1 MKKKVKKEKKRNP
14 RSLVVQKLENVSK
27 DVFRKHY
34 DLITKLVGSSP
45 GIYCLYDTSELYYV
59 GKSTDLRRRV
69 KHHLR
74 DRHLASWTHFSLYL
88 VRKAEHIDEIES
100 LLVRIANPEG
110 NKRIPKGRIGSAM
123 LKQLKALVKQKQ
135 AEEFADMFGTI
146 KLTRQKIKKGFK
158 KHLKTLR
165 GMVTKRTPL
174 YRTFKGKEYRAFLY
188 PSGIIK
194 IGSKSFKTPTA
205 AALVIVKRPT
215 VNGWTFWFIKDE
227 RGEWVRLSEY
237 KL

>member
-14 RSLVVQKLENVSK
+14 RSLVIQKLENVSK
-27 DVFRKHY
+27 EVFRKHY
-34 DLITKLVGSSP
+34 DLITRLVGSSP

-59 GKSTDLRRRV
+59 GKSTYLRRRV

-74 DRHLASWTHFSLYL
+74 NRHLASWTHFSLYL

-110 NKRIPKGRIGSAM
+110 NRRVPKGKVGSAM

-135 AEEFADMFGTI
+135 VEEFADMFGSA
-146 KLTRQKIKKGFK
+146 KLTRQKAQKGLK
-158 KHLKTLR
+158 KHPKTLKGLIIR
-165 GMVTKRTPL
+165 RTPL
-174 YRTFKGKEYRAFLY
+174 YKTYKGKEYRAFLY
-188 PSGIIK
+188 PSGTIK
-194 IGSKSFKTPTA
+194 IGAKSFKSPTA
-205 AALVIVKRPT
+205 AALFIVKRPT
-215 VNGWTFWFIKDE
+215 VNGWTFWYIKGK

-237 KL
+237 KR